1 MVPVKKQII
10 AGSKPE
16 KAEPKRRPRNQ
27 ALNSSKKETVSKV
40 RRSLNSSMA
49 SDLDRLVGAVKA
61 SGATDYDDK
70 LGVLQSTYAYEEQ
83 LMADAYYKAEQKLS
97 ELYGIP
103 NIMLETSVRHGRG
116 RVDAFTD
123 GGAPG
128 CATLSAYDFQ
138 DETNAMW
145 DLIKSWS
152 GDTAGLIDA
161 AAQKIV
167 DLVEVNAEGSDYAYA
182 PDGDL
187 DSACGDKLNSS
198 EEPDSVNPSEKDAQ
212 SLNSE
217 GGRELTLDFIKQIA
231 STLNPEMPQ
240 ADVDKM
246 VTDEYEA
253 EKYDHPD
260 YPEPDL
266 LHQLLWDSYGI
277 HEEDVINAPSL
288 DRDYLLSISERA
300 DIDYNS
306 SKNQSMNCSEI
317 GERWKTPEEYQE
329 ALDES
334 RKAIEEGDNFH
345 KFSVAVDKD
354 GFGSIWAYVY
364 TPSDKPG
371 VCVSVEPDGDGTM
384 IFNRKTAVDI
394 NLDDLESVTAD
405 LINQAKEELGGAAG
419 VDSSK
424 KQDMNCSA
432 GESGTVYTESGNE
445 IAITDIKVVQNP
457 QTNELALFVPEN
469 GDDEIPEGFTVIGTV
484 ISDTSETPAIEENA
498 ETGDDSLN
506 SSKKP
511 PMNRAQRRAAQR
523 GARRPKKR

>member
-16 KAEPKRRPRNQ
+16 NVEPKRRPRNQ
-27 ALNSSKKETVSKV
+27 ELNSSKKETVQKI

-49 SDLDRLVGAVKA
+49 SDLDRLVYDVKA
-61 SGATDYDDK
+61 SNATDYDEKYATLAQHD
-70 LGVLQSTYAYEEQ
+70 AYEEQ

-103 NIMLETSVRHGRG
+103 NIMLETSVQAGHG

-123 GGAPG
+123 GGEPG
-128 CATLSAYDFQ
+128 CATLSAYDFE
-138 DETNAMW
+138 DETKAMW

-152 GDTAGLIDA
+152 GDTAGLVDA
-161 AAQKIV
+161 AAQKVV

-217 GGRELTLDFIKQIA
+217 DGASGNGWYREDGHYYADFNEQAIRDAMIAAVHYIDSRTDWDHLKSGKPAENDEEYCFRYDKAAVQVDDESLPFIEIGPRDDDSIKKLQNDDFDNALCYVEVSSGGDGIHTCYALGKDVMGAIQAMME
-231 STLNPEMPQ
+231 NPYPLMFKRYTGSSSG
-240 ADVDKM
+240 DVD
-246 VTDEYEA
+246 
-253 EKYDHPD
+253 
-260 YPEPDL
+260 
-266 LHQLLWDSYGI
+266 
-277 HEEDVINAPSL
+277 
-288 DRDYLLSISERA
+288 
-300 DIDYNS
+300 S
-306 SKNQSMNCSEI
+306 SKKSMNCSE
-317 GERWKTPEEYQE
+317 
-329 ALDES
+329 
-334 RKAIEEGDNFH
+334 GD
-345 KFSVAVDKD
+345 
-354 GFGSIWAYVY
+354 
-364 TPSDKPG
+364 
-371 VCVSVEPDGDGTM
+371 
-384 IFNRKTAVDI
+384 
-394 NLDDLESVTAD
+394 VT
-405 LINQAKEELGGAAG
+405 
-419 VDSSK
+419 
-424 KQDMNCSA
+424 
-432 GESGTVYTESGNE
+432 TVYTESGNE

-457 QTNELALFVPEN
+457 QTNELALFIPEN

-484 ISDTSETPAIEENA
+484 ISDTPETPAIEENA